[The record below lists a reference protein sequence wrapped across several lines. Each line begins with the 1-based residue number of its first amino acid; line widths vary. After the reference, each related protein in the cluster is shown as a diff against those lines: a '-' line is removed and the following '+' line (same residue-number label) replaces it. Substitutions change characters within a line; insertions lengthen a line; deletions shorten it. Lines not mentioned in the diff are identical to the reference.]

1 MEHITG
7 TIIRAGTMDVEGE
20 KLTGFFVETTGPDI
34 RSLSDQGLYNA
45 QVIVMKD
52 RRSENRAQGPAFQRE
67 PVAVHGVG
75 PEVKKC

>member
-1 MEHITG
+1 MIVG

-34 RSLSDQGLYNA
+34 RNLDEQGLYMA

-52 RRSENRAQGPAFQRE
+52 RRSENRAQGPAFRRE
-67 PVAVHGVG
+67 LVAVHGVG

>member
-1 MEHITG
+1 MIPG

-20 KLTGFFVETTGPDI
+20 QLTGFFVECTGPDI
-34 RSLSDQGLYNA
+34 RSLDEQRLYGA
-45 QVIVMKD
+45 QVIVIKD
-52 RRSENRAQGPAFQRE
+52 RRSENRAQGPAFRRV